1 MLVLFELHK
10 NVNLHRDVHS
20 IIVFPILMAKVRPTE
35 FTRRRTS
42 RSQRAIPPQKARPDA
57 YRLRVLLCRLLWTG
71 CCGCKSF
78 FQVLYLEPKVA
89 GRTGLE
95 TLLQLVATVV
105 AVRVAVETTRKQ
117 SLGLQLRVIKQHA
130 GLIIALKYPGDNM

>member
-1 MLVLFELHK
+1 
-10 NVNLHRDVHS
+10 
-20 IIVFPILMAKVRPTE
+20 MAKVRPTE

-42 RSQRAIPPQKARPDA
+42 RSHRAIPPQKARPDA
-57 YRLRVLLCRLLWTG
+57 YRLCVLLCRLLWTG

-78 FQVLYLEPKVA
+78 FQVLYLEPTVA

-105 AVRVAVETTRKQ
+105 AVAVETTRKQ